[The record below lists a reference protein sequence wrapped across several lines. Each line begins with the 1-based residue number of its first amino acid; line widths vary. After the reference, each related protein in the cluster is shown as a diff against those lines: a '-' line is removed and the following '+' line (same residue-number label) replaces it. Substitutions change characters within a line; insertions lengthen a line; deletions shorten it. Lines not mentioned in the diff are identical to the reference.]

1 MQNKR
6 ILIAKVGL
14 DGHDRGALIVMSYL
28 KDNGFD
34 VIYSGLHA
42 TPSQIVEIAA
52 QEDVA
57 AIGISILSG
66 SHLETI
72 RLITSQVSKF
82 FSSKIL
88 LFAGGVIPLRDHE
101 ELKRCGVDRV
111 FRQEYPLEEIVSW
124 LNTELASY
132 RNP

>member
-57 AIGISILSG
+57 AIGISVLSG
-66 SHLETI
+66 SHLE
-72 RLITSQVSKF
+72 SVSRIAGLVSEF
-82 FSSKIL
+82 FSTKIL
-88 LFAGGVIPLRDHE
+88 IFAGGVIPLRDHE
-101 ELKRCGVDRV
+101 ELIKCGVDRV
-111 FRQEYPLEEIVSW
+111 FRQEERLEEIVSW
-124 LNTELASY
+124 LVSELTMG
-132 RNP
+132 RTH